1 MRSVSQLVFKTSAVV
16 QPTAGLFPRFAFARA
31 RGSRAPRARIG
42 WRSWELY
49 FVGVLLRR
57 GRAAPPA
64 DAFNPQC
71 FTPPLTTSLR
81 RGAAWARWPSWSS
94 KPVRSCS
101 PRPAFSLASRSLAL
115 GARALRAPASVGIH
129 GNAAP
134 THRGERRG
142 KAAPPADR
150 HPAAPTPPLP
160 TSLRRGAAWARW
172 PSWSSKPVRSCSPR
186 PAFSL
191 ASRSLALGARAL
203 RAPASVG
210 IHGNAAPRHR
220 GERRG
225 KAAPPADRQPAAPT
239 PPLPTSLRRG
249 AAWARW
255 PSWSSKPVR
264 SCSPRPAFSLASRS
278 LALGARALRAPPSV
292 GIHGNAAPTH
302 RGERRGKAAPPPD
315 RQPAVLYTT
324 AHD

>member
-1 MRSVSQLVFKTSAVV
+1 MGPGAQLVFKTSAVV

-81 RGAAWARWPSWSS
+81 RGAAWARGPSWSS

-129 GNAAP
+129 ENAAP
-134 THRGERRG
+134 T
-142 KAAPPADR
+142 
-150 HPAAPTPPLP
+150 
-160 TSLRRGAAWARW
+160 
-172 PSWSSKPVRSCSPR
+172 
-186 PAFSL
+186 
-191 ASRSLALGARAL
+191 
-203 RAPASVG
+203 
-210 IHGNAAPRHR
+210 HR

-264 SCSPRPAFSLASRS
+264 SCSPR
-278 LALGARALRAPPSV
+278 LGRFDS
-292 GIHGNAAPTH
+292 GAAPSSP
-302 RGERRGKAAPPPD
+302 RRAIVFSFPALAGGAAKAAPPPE
-315 RQPAVLYTT
+315 RERMRSEGKGQGARGRPARACPPLEPVPRRSEVAVRPHL
-324 AHD
+324 ARVPRRLRS

>member
-101 PRPAFSLASRSLAL
+101 PRLGRFDSGAAPFPRQRRRDCLPSGLSPAARRKPRRSLPLAAAAL
-115 GARALRAPASVGIH
+115 PRAPA
-129 GNAAP
+129 
-134 THRGERRG
+134 
-142 KAAPPADR
+142 D
-150 HPAAPTPPLP
+150 
-160 TSLRRGAAWARW
+160 
-172 PSWSSKPVRSCSPR
+172 
-186 PAFSL
+186 
-191 ASRSLALGARAL
+191 GAR
-203 RAPASVG
+203 S
-210 IHGNAAPRHR
+210 
-220 GERRG
+220 
-225 KAAPPADRQPAAPT
+225 
-239 PPLPTSLRRG
+239 
-249 AAWARW
+249 
-255 PSWSSKPVR
+255 
-264 SCSPRPAFSLASRS
+264 
-278 LALGARALRAPPSV
+278 APPSASECEAREKDR
-292 GIHGNAAPTH
+292 GRAAAQLA
-302 RGERRGKAAPPPD
+302 RAPRWSRFPD
-315 RQPAVLYTT
+315 AVK
-324 AHD
+324 

>member
-1 MRSVSQLVFKTSAVV
+1 MGPVAQLVFKTSAVV

-150 HPAAPTPPLP
+150 
-160 TSLRRGAAWARW
+160 
-172 PSWSSKPVRSCSPR
+172 
-186 PAFSL
+186 
-191 ASRSLALGARAL
+191 
-203 RAPASVG
+203 
-210 IHGNAAPRHR
+210 
-220 GERRG
+220 
-225 KAAPPADRQPAAPT
+225 QPAAPT

-255 PSWSSKPVR
+255 PSWSSKAVR
-264 SCSPRPAFSLASRS
+264 SCSARLGWFDSGAAPFPRQRRRDCLPSGLSPAARRKPRRYLPPTAA
-278 LALGARALRAPPSV
+278 ALPRTPANGARSAPPSASECEAREKDR
-292 GIHGNAAPTH
+292 GRAAAQLA
-302 RGERRGKAAPPPD
+302 RAPRWSRFPD
-315 RQPAVLYTT
+315 AVK
-324 AHD
+324 